1 MRRARS
7 TLDRFKEHDERM
19 LQESFQY
26 QRDEKKLIEIAERSR
41 RELESLFARDEAE
54 ERRSA

>member
-1 MRRARS
+1 
-7 TLDRFKEHDERM
+7 M